1 MMREAELGFHQIGKE
16 KNAKLDDAHEK
27 NAREARKELESIMRP
42 ELINR
47 FDGIL
52 TFRALTR
59 PVVGK
64 IFDSLVSEVRIAAA
78 SHGLSL

>member
-27 NAREARKELESIMRP
+27 NAREARKGSKHYAAGANQPVR
-42 ELINR
+42 R
-47 FDGIL
+47 YL

-64 IFDSLVSEVRIAAA
+64 IFDSLVSEV
-78 SHGLSL
+78 GLPRRLVDYR